1 MSAEHRPDFPCGVRT
16 RLREWPA
23 STRPAPLAGAQGK
36 GATVPFPSASDAAEA
51 RFRRDLLAGIRDVA
65 GSGLVTDPHDL
76 APLPEGSDAG
86 EGECDWCGRTDGTHE
101 PGASCDVYGGVVALR
116 QRIAEMEDALRDMTD
131 TASGVLEVCIMY
143 SADPNFR
150 ALRAAKDRARALLD

>member
-1 MSAEHRPDFPCGVRT
+1 VSAEHRPDFPCVVRT

-23 STRPAPLAGAQGK
+23 SPRPAPLADDGVPGGTQ
-36 GATVPFPSASDAAEA
+36 PFPSASDAAEA

-65 GSGLVTDPHDL
+65 GSGLVTDPHDPDPGQW
-76 APLPEGSDAG
+76 AS
-86 EGECDWCGRTDGTHE
+86 EGECDWCGRTGGTHE
-101 PGASCDVYGGVVALR
+101 PGASCDVYGGVGALR
-116 QRIAEMEDALRDMTD
+116 QRIAELEDALRDLAD